1 MVDVFSNKTPSEKAP
16 AKKIR
21 VFLQEF
27 DNNSF
32 GDQQWGYDLQ
42 ILDPTATVGE
52 YIKALDDF
60 QAQVMADCFGCD
72 GCCHER
78 VPLTWADYFLA
89 NPQAERSLADWLEA
103 AAELNFF
110 GEAID
115 LTLRR
120 TESGACHLLDEAQ
133 KCCTRHQYRT
143 LTCRSHCCLPKSERA
158 FNLRAAIINAGE
170 DELVRQLLALSD
182 RPWSDRLNDCKPED
196 YAENEFSR
204 LPGDRWQDAIL
215 KNLVT
220 PELWEELI
228 D

>member
-1 MVDVFSNKTPSEKAP
+1 
-16 AKKIR
+16 

-27 DNNSF
+27 EETQL
-32 GDQQWGYDLQ
+32 GDKQWGYDVQ
-42 ILDPTATVGE
+42 IIDQDATVGE

-60 QAQVMADCFGCD
+60 QARVMADCFGCD

-78 VPLTWADYFLA
+78 VPLTCADYFLA
-89 NPQAERSLADWLEA
+89 NPQRDKTLAEWLAET
-103 AAELNFF
+103 AELNFF

-120 TESGACHLLDEAQ
+120 TESGACHLLDEER
-133 KCCTRHQYRT
+133 KCCALHQYRT

-170 DELVRQLLALSD
+170 DELVRQLLSAKEQ
-182 RPWSDRLNDCKPED
+182 PWSERLSGCNIED

-204 LPGDRWQDAIL
+204 LPGDRWQDVIL
-215 KNLVT
+215 KNLVD
-220 PELWEELI
+220 PKLWQELTDE
-228 D
+228 